1 MHAPFA
7 RARRFPMTSSPGS
20 SRGACPS
27 RPSSRRLTCEP
38 AMTFQPLPAAES
50 LSFIPGPARTAL
62 LHFAPEDCRIMPIQL
77 HALSFA
83 VFAALIA
90 PFGGF
95 FASGL
100 KRALKLKDF
109 GDSIPGHGGLT
120 DRMDCQC
127 IMAMFSYIYL
137 STVVGFGHVT
147 VNDLYEKAMRLSGP
161 QQMELHTML
170 GNLIGSNHRRGY

>member
-1 MHAPFA
+1 MN
-7 RARRFPMTSSPGS
+7 
-20 SRGACPS
+20 
-27 RPSSRRLTCEP
+27 
-38 AMTFQPLPAAES
+38 TFQPLPAAES
-50 LSFIPGPARTAL
+50 LSFLPQPIRGGL
-62 LHFAPEDCRIMPIQL
+62 LAVLPDDYRIMPIQL

-137 STVVGFGHVT
+137 SSVVGFGHVS
-147 VNDLYEKAMRLSGP
+147 VDDLLEKAIRMTLP
-161 QQMELHTML
+161 QQEELFKQL
-170 GNLIGSNHRRGY
+170 GASIAQQRRLGL